1 MSGASGQGRKNESP
15 DSGSYFAVSARGR
28 LWPKDHALHLI
39 DWCIAQLLV
48 DSLPENRK

>member
-1 MSGASGQGRKNESP
+1 MSGASGQGRENEPP
-15 DSGSYFAVSARGR
+15 DSDTYFAVSARSR
-28 LWPKDHALHLI
+28 LWPKDHALHTI